1 MKFIP
6 KEYDLHPNGFH
17 TYGKHWASMTFILV
31 RSTVQPFSITLWNRY
46 TYTGSL
52 HLLLQ
57 EQEGGRVLSVGTAAQ
72 GYLGNCMQ
80 QNGNSVTK
88 CRQELHCDG
97 ENTFYMNKVTS
108 TGSEIPQCC
117 LGLQCLQMKCYSS
130 RPGEMNV
137 TGYMVPYSDHNWE
150 DWFQRFTLQT
160 GCEYTIRSGKQSNTQ
175 LREKGVMKME
185 GKLFT
190 YPSAWSHAYSC
201 LRGDTGRFKSLCLGK
216 KNRSSLGT
224 RRFGC
229 KANLQVRLLNLWVMV
244 CKFWKSNNYNHVTP
258 VCLQGQSKCQY
269 ICTCSLYT
277 GNKLGKCII
286 VSYSGSSYP
295 ELTA

>member
-1 MKFIP
+1 MNRPLSHSMASHTAKTTVWSSYQKSMIFIP
-6 KEYDLHPNGFH
+6 TGFIPMVSIEQVWLSYLCGQQCNLSQLHFETATQILGRCISCYKNKRGAEYCRLAQQH
-17 TYGKHWASMTFILV
+17 KAI
-31 RSTVQPFSITLWNRY
+31 RA
-46 TYTGSL
+46 
-52 HLLLQ
+52 
-57 EQEGGRVLSVGTAAQ
+57 TA
-72 GYLGNCMQ
+72 CCECE

-88 CRQELHCDG
+88 CQQELHCDG

-224 RRFGC
+224 TVEPLYNGH
-229 KANLQVRLLNLWVMV
+229 LWGPT
-244 CKFWKSNNYNHVTP
+244 FR
-258 VCLQGQSKCQY
+258 
-269 ICTCSLYT
+269 SL
-277 GNKLGKCII
+277 
-286 VSYSGSSYP
+286 
-295 ELTA
+295 